1 MHRRSLIIAALAAAA
16 SPALAQ
22 DDYPPEYRTHPNND
36 PSAPRNAP
44 PPDSNAP
51 DTGGPDNRAPDTG
64 ATDTGATDTGG
75 PDNRSPDTRASDT
88 VSSDTGPGGPPPE
101 PYEENEIV
109 NNVSDFLGVTAEAAG
124 TAIERTFKDN
134 GRPTAYIAGTEA
146 SGAFFLGL
154 RYGKGLLYMKGRK
167 PMEVYWQGP
176 SGGFDIGGNAS
187 RVFTLCYGLEY
198 PDAIFRRFPGVEGSA
213 YFIGGMGINYQK
225 AEDITLAP
233 VRAGVGLRLGASLGY
248 LSYSR
253 QRNVIPF

>member
-1 MHRRSLIIAALAAAA
+1 MHRRSLIIAGLAAAA
-16 SPALAQ
+16 TPVLAQ

-36 PSAPRNAP
+36 PSAPRDAP
-44 PPDSNAP
+44 PAPDSNAP
-51 DTGGPDNRAPDTG
+51 ANSAPDANAPAANAPYA
-64 ATDTGATDTGG
+64 AT
-75 PDNRSPDTRASDT
+75 N
-88 VSSDTGPGGPPPE
+88 DTGPSGPAAE

-109 NNVSDFLGVTAEAAG
+109 GNVSDFLGVTAEAAG

-146 SGAFFLGL
+146 SGAFFVGL

-167 PMEVYWQGP
+167 PIEVYWQGP

-233 VRAGVGLRLGASLGY
+233 IRAGVGLRLGASLGY